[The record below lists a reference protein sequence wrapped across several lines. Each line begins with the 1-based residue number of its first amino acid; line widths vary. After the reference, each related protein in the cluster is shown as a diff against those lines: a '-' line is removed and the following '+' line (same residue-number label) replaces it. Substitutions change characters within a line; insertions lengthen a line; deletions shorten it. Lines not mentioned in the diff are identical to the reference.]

1 MTDGSAFH
9 AAMEKLTAM
18 SNTGPLLSAF
28 QCGRTDLL
36 KRYLAVIHIPSS
48 ELEEFERHNA
58 GEEIRSLVE
67 EGFVV
72 LHHLSSEEQ
81 KRADVLAQ
89 RIATSNQARVKEFEH
104 HLPEAEAM
112 VLMERPEL
120 GCEVLLVEEKAAREI
135 ARELGLEITGFVGV
149 IARAASEGIVNAQEV
164 RYLLETCREQGTRYS
179 DALIEW
185 ACQRYG
191 RG

>member
-1 MTDGSAFH
+1 
-9 AAMEKLTAM
+9 MEKLIAV

-58 GEEIRSLVE
+58 GEEIRSLIE
-67 EGFVV
+67 EGLVV
-72 LHHLSSEEQ
+72 LHPLSSEEQ
-81 KRADVLAQ
+81 KRANVLAK
-89 RIATSNQARVKEFEH
+89 RIAASTQAKVKDFEH
-104 HLPEAEAM
+104 HLQEAEAM
-112 VLMERPEL
+112 VLMERSEL

-149 IARAASEGIVNAQEV
+149 AARAASEGIVNAQEV
-164 RYLLETCREQGTRYS
+164 RCLLETCRDQGTRYS

-191 RG
+191 RR